1 MTDIFPVVSQVEN
14 VTETVKQAYLRPK
27 QHFLFETSSSD
38 NGNSGRPAELA
49 GHGIYIRLLCLAVTS
64 ICNWIYNQGLENG
77 TVTRTHKI
85 QT

>member
-14 VTETVKQAYLRPK
+14 VTETVKQAYVRPK

-49 GHGIYIRLLCLAVTS
+49 GHGIYTS
-64 ICNWIYNQGLENG
+64 VYCVLQSQVFATGYTI
-77 TVTRTHKI
+77 KD
-85 QT
+85 